1 MKIAARELNL
11 LGVTVAVIL
20 LALTYLA
27 LEPKFREWA
36 DFRAQRDDL
45 LARRDAAQQLLDSRE
60 SVESRLEEFRQGL
73 PVFSAGKKA
82 EAELLQALE
91 KMVGQHG
98 LTLTR
103 READPE
109 RQAGDLFETA
119 ITCYWESD
127 LAALVN
133 FLFAQQ
139 SQGAVSDVRQ
149 LSVQPAGGK
158 DVPIG
163 RLKGTFT
170 IDYAYRREAGATENK
185 PEPAPSAPAEEPE
198 QP

>member
-11 LGVTVAVIL
+11 LGLTLAVVL
-20 LALTYLA
+20 LALSYLA
-27 LEPKFREWA
+27 LEPLFQEWA
-36 DFRAQRDDL
+36 DFRAQREDL
-45 LARRDAAQQLLDSRE
+45 LARQAAAQQLLDSRDA
-60 SVESRLEEFRQGL
+60 VEAKLEEFRQGL
-73 PVFSAGKKA
+73 PVFAAGKKV

-91 KMVGQHG
+91 KMVGQHN
-98 LTLTR
+98 LALTR
-103 READPE
+103 REAAPE
-109 RQAGDLFETA
+109 RQAGDLYETA
-119 ITCYWESD
+119 ITCYWEGD

-133 FLFAQQ
+133 FLYAQQ

-158 DVPIG
+158 DVPAD

-170 IDYAYRREAGATENK
+170 IDYAYRREAGATESK
-185 PEPAPSAPAEEPE
+185 PEPAAAAPAAETG